1 MPDLVS
7 TAPRLLIDPLTF
19 PFMQRALLATLI
31 VSVVCAVIGAF
42 VVTKGLAFV
51 GDALAHASFAG
62 IALALL
68 LRRSIYIGAAA
79 AAIAMSLAI
88 TLVSRRGRVS
98 AETASGVLFAGA
110 FSLGI
115 VLISPA
121 RNYTVDMFAFVFG
134 NVLGIGVEDLL
145 VIAGAGF
152 VVIATV
158 ALLYKELVF
167 VAFDPVT
174 AEAEGIRVGLLRYVL
189 LGLIGLT
196 VMAAVKPLGIV
207 LVVAMLVAPA
217 ATATMLTHRF
227 KQVLL
232 LGAGLAAVASVIGL
246 YISFYLNVASGA
258 STVLVSTTIF
268 LAVLLAPARRP
279 GPAVDRARAPA

>member
-1 MPDLVS
+1 MPDLS
-7 TAPRLLIDPLTF
+7 SAGPQLLLEPLTF

-31 VSVVCAVIGAF
+31 VSVVCAIVGAF

-98 AETASGVLFAGA
+98 TEIASGVLFAGA
-110 FSLGI
+110 FALGV

-134 NVLGIGVEDLL
+134 NVLGIGFEDLAVIAAAGFL
-145 VIAGAGF
+145 VI
-152 VVIATV
+152 VTV
-158 ALLYKELVF
+158 AVLYRQLLF
-167 VAFDPVT
+167 MAFDPVM
-174 AEAEGIRVGLLRYVL
+174 AEAEGIHVGLLQYVL
-189 LGLIGLT
+189 FGLIGVT
-196 VMAAVKPLGIV
+196 VMAAVKALGIV
-207 LVVAMLVAPA
+207 LVVAMLVTPA

-227 KQVLL
+227 NRLML
-232 LGAGLAAVASVIGL
+232 LGAGLAALASLIGL
-246 YISFYLNVASGA
+246 YISFYANVPSGA
-258 STVLVSTTIF
+258 STVLVSTIFF
-268 LAVLLAPARRP
+268 LAVLLAPTGRA
-279 GPAVDRARAPA
+279 AHALDDARASV